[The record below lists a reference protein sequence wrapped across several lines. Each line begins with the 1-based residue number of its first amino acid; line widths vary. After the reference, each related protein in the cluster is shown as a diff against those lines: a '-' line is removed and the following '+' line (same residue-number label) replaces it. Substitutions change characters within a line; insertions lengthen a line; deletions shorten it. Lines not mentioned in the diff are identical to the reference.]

1 MTTRRDVLRLLAAG
15 ATTGVARGF
24 WPEGLRAQADPLVAR
39 MQADLVKHAGFGDK
53 FSAGPGDLATADWI
67 ATRLRTSGYKVETP
81 TFDAPFF
88 IKRTTRLTLG
98 ATRVDVMP
106 QAPVTVTGA
115 SGVTAPLALVE
126 GTTIGDVRD
135 RIAVIVFP
143 NARHAALFAANG
155 VGLTVTN
162 VARVGA
168 KAIVM
173 VTTGPTGEAIALN
186 CPEDG
191 FVKVPAAVLAPKTAA
206 PIVEAARRGDQ
217 ATLVVDGEAT
227 HKPSP
232 NVIGRITRGDR
243 WIAISTPRSGW
254 FGCVGERGTGTSLFL
269 ELTDWAARRFPDRSI
284 FVMSTGGHEYFFAG
298 SHRAVLLAP
307 PAANTELWTHIG
319 ATVAVR
325 EAQERNGTLVML
337 DTADPQRSV
346 MATDNVRAAVAEAF
360 TGLSGLSNPAPVR
373 AGAGELS
380 AFTDRGYTKAFAVIA
395 THRPFH
401 TIQDTLECV
410 DAKLI
415 VPVLQAHQKTM
426 EIVLK

>member
-1 MTTRRDVLRLLAAG
+1 
-15 ATTGVARGF
+15 
-24 WPEGLRAQADPLVAR
+24 
-39 MQADLVKHAGFGDK
+39 
-53 FSAGPGDLATADWI
+53 
-67 ATRLRTSGYKVETP
+67 
-81 TFDAPFF
+81 
-88 IKRTTRLTLG
+88 
-98 ATRVDVMP
+98 VMP
-106 QAPVTVTGA
+106 QAPFTVTGA
-115 SGVTAPLALVE
+115 SGVTAPLALVA
-126 GTTIGDVRD
+126 GPTIGDVRD

-143 NARHAALFAANG
+143 TARHAALFAANG

-162 VARVGA
+162 AARAGA

-191 FVKVPAAVLAPKTAA
+191 FVKVPAAVLAPKQAA
-206 PIVEAARRGDQ
+206 PIVDAARRGVQ
-217 ATLVVDGEAT
+217 ATLVVDGDAT

-254 FGCVGERGTGTSLFL
+254 FGCVGERGTGTALFL
-269 ELTDWAARRFPDRSI
+269 ELANWAARRFPDLSV

-298 SHRAVLLAP
+298 SHRAVLFAP
-307 PAANTELWTHIG
+307 PAASTLLWTHIG

-325 EAQERNGTLVML
+325 EAQDRNGSLVML
-337 DTADPQRSV
+337 DTADPQRSL
-346 MATDNVRAAVAEAF
+346 MATDNIRAAAVQAF
-360 TGLSGLSNPAPVR
+360 AGLSGLSNPTAVR

-401 TIQDTLECV
+401 TVQDTLECV
-410 DAKLI
+410 DGRLI
-415 VPVLQAHQKTM
+415 VPVLQAHQRMM
-426 EIVLK
+426 ELVIA